1 MTVQSIL
8 ALFAAMLVLAII
20 PGPAVFAVV
29 SRSMASG
36 FTHGLFISLGIVA
49 GDFVFILLAIY
60 GLSAMAETMGS
71 LFIIVKYAAGAYL
84 IWLGISLWRAKPQSV
99 DIEAVNEASWLANF
113 LTGLFITLGNPKA
126 ILFYIGFFPAFLELS
141 SISTQ
146 DIFTIM
152 AVTVV
157 AIGGVNLAYSYMAHK
172 ARILMQS
179 QVAKRRLNITAGSVM
194 IATGSFLIAKN

>member
-1 MTVQSIL
+1 MSTQSIL

-29 SRSMASG
+29 SRSIASG
-36 FTHGLFISLGIVA
+36 FSHGLFISLGIVA

-60 GLSAMAETMGS
+60 GLSAMAATLGS
-71 LFIIVKYAAGAYL
+71 LFFVVKYIAGAYL
-84 IWLGISLWRAKPQSV
+84 IWLGIGLWRNKPESV
-99 DIEAVNEASWLANF
+99 EVEAVDETSWLANF

-141 SISTQ
+141 RISTQ
-146 DIFTIM
+146 DVFTIM
-152 AVTVV
+152 IVTVI
-157 AIGGVNLAYSYMAHK
+157 AIGGVNLMYSYMAHK

-179 QVAKRRLNITAGSVM
+179 QVAKRRLNITAGSMM
-194 IATGSFLIAKN
+194 IATGTILVVKN